1 MNWVLDI
8 NILKAAF
15 HVLFLM
21 VCIWSLSKDS
31 GMHLLRNIISNPPTL
46 LWLFHFICKPQ
57 HTWLKVAE
65 NFVTL
70 HKDSSRVSMFT
81 EWAQQVRG
89 QDGKQL
95 LGLCPPTILLGL
107 FSVIYHKA
115 RGSSFF
121 FAFFVFNF
129 LIFLSGWETLHILPT
144 VFSSFPIAP
153 LERIWSPGSPAEFCF
168 FGSLGLHSGRTI
180 A

>member
-1 MNWVLDI
+1 MFSSSWSVFGHWARTEECTYWEI
-8 NILKAAF
+8 S
-15 HVLFLM
+15 FLTHRF
-21 VCIWSLSKDS
+21 CFGYATFS
-31 GMHLLRNIISNPPTL
+31 
-46 LWLFHFICKPQ
+46 CKPQ

-153 LERIWSPGSPAEFCF
+153 LERIWSPRSPAEFCF